1 MWKPAGVVCLWL
13 AMIALP
19 HFSSPAV
26 ALVPAGNGVATSA
39 PADEPGA
46 APRDEHAASPM
57 RDEASSF
64 ATIHFKNALDKTL
77 TLVSASLVMDGQA
90 LPVTNLAPQADNVV
104 FSGYVAPGPH
114 VVTTHLTCK
123 GRKRGAVFTYMT
135 DYTWQVRSE
144 QTLNALPNRSMVFR
158 ISAARHKGM
167 NVPLDKQVDVA
178 VYNELLPEPL
188 SRR

>member
-1 MWKPAGVVCLWL
+1 
-13 AMIALP
+13 MIALP
-19 HFSSPAV
+19 HFSARALAV
-26 ALVPAGNGVATSA
+26 VPAGGSTVATSA
-39 PADEPGA
+39 VADDSPPPARDEKAASPA
-46 APRDEHAASPM
+46 APRE
-57 RDEASSF
+57 EASSF

-77 TLVSASLVMDGQA
+77 TLVSASLVMDGQE
-90 LPVTNLAPQADNVV
+90 LSPVTNLDPQGDNVA
-104 FSGYVAPGPH
+104 FSDYLTPGPH
-114 VVTTHLTCK
+114 VVTTRLTCR

-135 DYTWQVRSE
+135 DYTWQVSSD

-158 ISAARHKGM
+158 ISAVRHKGM